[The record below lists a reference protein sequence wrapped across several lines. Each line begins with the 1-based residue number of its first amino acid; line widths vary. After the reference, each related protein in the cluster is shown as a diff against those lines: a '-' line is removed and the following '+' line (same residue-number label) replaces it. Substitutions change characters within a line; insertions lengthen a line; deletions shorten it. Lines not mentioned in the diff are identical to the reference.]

1 MPAVRS
7 PVVQFQVSQFFSG
20 RVRPAAR
27 PVRVRRSVRENVVL
41 CTRRD
46 RAQAAR
52 VRSES
57 VQGFRRQGQFG
68 PAAVLA
74 RLHAGLASATFLA
87 G

>member
-27 PVRVRRSVRENVVL
+27 PVRVRRFARENAGL

-46 RAQAAR
+46 RAQAAH
-52 VRSES
+52 VPSGS
-57 VQGFRRQGQFG
+57 AQGFRRQDQFV
-68 PAAVLA
+68 PAVVPA
-74 RLHAGLASATFLA
+74 RPHAGLASATFLA